1 MWMAPKVNKT
11 ENPFSLQDNER
22 VWNNHKIPL
31 ILLWLKPDWT
41 QKTQTG
47 PNLDP
52 NPNWTQQ
59 GLEWTQMKTKLLF
72 PEIHEMQEDRKNYCF
87 WETTRRY
94 ATRRLKMY

>member
-72 PEIHEMQEDRKNYCF
+72 PKIHEKHGDRENYCF
-87 WETTRRY
+87 E
-94 ATRRLKMY
+94 RRLVAMPLVV